1 MATSERPI
9 LCFDYGEKR
18 IGVAVGQTLT
28 NTARPLTQ
36 INCDGNLPQ
45 WRDVDQLIDNWR
57 PNILL
62 VGLPLNMND
71 SESAISKKART
82 FMRELETRYAKI
94 VIPVDER
101 LTSHAARERLSEAG
115 RNKPSKEEINSVAA
129 QIILETWLQE
139 HRNKEDCTE

>member
-1 MATSERPI
+1 MVLLKKISERPI

-36 INCDGNLPQ
+36 IACDGRLPQ
-45 WRDVDQLIDNWR
+45 WQDIDELINNWR
-57 PNILL
+57 PQLLL
-62 VGLPLNMND
+62 VGLPLNMDD
-71 SESAISKKART
+71 SESPISKKARF
-82 FMRELETRYAKI
+82 FMSELEARYAKI

-101 LTSHAARERLSEAG
+101 LTSHAARERLTESG

-139 HRNKEDCTE
+139 QKNV

>member
-94 VIPVDER
+94 VIPVD
-101 LTSHAARERLSEAG
+101 
-115 RNKPSKEEINSVAA
+115 
-129 QIILETWLQE
+129 
-139 HRNKEDCTE
+139 

>member
-1 MATSERPI
+1 MAERPI

-36 INCDGNLPQ
+36 INCDGHLPQ
-45 WRDVDQLIDNWR
+45 WKEVDQLINNWR
-57 PNILL
+57 PNLLL
-62 VGLPLNMND
+62 VGLPLNMDD
-71 SESAISKKART
+71 SESAISKKARI
-82 FMRELETRYAKI
+82 FMRELEIRYAKI

-101 LTSHAARERLSEAG
+101 LTSHAARERLTEVG

-139 HRNKEDCTE
+139 QRN